1 MNLYDALHAL
11 PADKRLQYA
20 GADGTTAVIDVD
32 VTTSG
37 ILYTVLRARTTNS
50 LGQPRATSHG
60 YAINARADC
69 RLLEQAL
76 RDLGMDPATYRVI

>member
-11 PADKRLQYA
+11 PADKRLQYEGA
-20 GADGTTAVIDVD
+20 GGTTAVIDVD

-37 ILYTVLRARTTNS
+37 ALYTVLRAQTTNS
-50 LGQPRATSHG
+50 IGQPRATSHG

-69 RLLEQAL
+69 RILEQAL
-76 RDLGMDPATYRVI
+76 RDLGMDPDAYRVI